1 MALFGRLLQSGEE
14 ARLSKC
20 AAPRGRVASAPE
32 RVTKR
37 RAAEAIRRETKE
49 IGIEYVSDSA
59 GRGADA
65 IVRGSVQARNLKAC
79 S

>member
-1 MALFGRLLQSGEE
+1 MA
-14 ARLSKC
+14 
-20 AAPRGRVASAPE
+20 PAPE